1 MKEKNIEETLYWYV
15 KRILDIFFSFILI
28 IITLPITLIVLLITY
43 FDIGRPL
50 IDIRIPRLG
59 KDKKPFYMYKIRT
72 RVYDENFNSS
82 YTKISKIIDKIGLNE
97 IVQLFNI
104 LKGDMSFVGPRP
116 FICGEILPKGKI
128 SAKRYKVKPGV
139 TGLAQVTGGVNL
151 SHQDKLKFDDIY
163 YDNFGFIQDLIIV
176 IKTPIAIIKDYKRK

>member
-1 MKEKNIEETLYWYV
+1 MKNKRPEDTIYWHI
-15 KRILDIFFSFILI
+15 KRILDIFFSFVLI

-43 FDIGRPL
+43 INIGKPL

-72 RVYDENFNSS
+72 RVYDENFNST
-82 YTKISKIIDKIGLNE
+82 YTKISKAIDRSGLNE

-116 FICGEILPKGKI
+116 FIQGEILPKEKI
-128 SAKRYKVKPGV
+128 SKTRYMVKPGI
-139 TGLAQVTGGVNL
+139 TGLAQVSGGVNL
-151 SHQDKLKFDDIY
+151 SHKEKLKYDDIY
-163 YDNFGFIQDLIIV
+163 YNNFGFFQDFII
-176 IKTPIAIIKDYKRK
+176 ILKTPISIVKDCMSK

>member
-1 MKEKNIEETLYWYV
+1 MDNKSIENSIYWYV

-28 IITLPITLIVLLITY
+28 VITLPITLIVLLITY

-82 YTKISKIIDKIGLNE
+82 YTKVSKVIDKLGLNE

-104 LKGDMSFVGPRP
+104 LKGDMSFIGPRP
-116 FICGEILPKGKI
+116 FIQGEILPKGKI
-128 SAKRYKVKPGV
+128 SKKRYLVKPGV
-139 TGLAQVTGGVNL
+139 TGLAQVSGGVNL
-151 SHQDKLKFDDIY
+151 SHKDKLKFDDIY
-163 YDNFGFIQDLIIV
+163 YDNFGFIQDLKII
-176 IKTPIAIIKDYKRK
+176 IKTPISIIKDCKSK